1 MAAKERVGSKE
12 FGREISIAD
21 SSAPPD
27 LSDVLVRLKKN
38 QKAWNDLRDQLTA
51 NPQNF
56 QKPQRFIDDRM
67 PLPGKR
73 GKGIPPSAPWFGGG
87 YEGRL
92 RLRLAGKS
100 LKVTSNRPFVP
111 ILSNEAIDEVVIPE
125 LLEWWLD
132 GE

>member
-21 SSAPPD
+21 SSAPPG

-38 QKAWNDLRDQLTA
+38 RKAWSDLRDQLTS

-56 QKPQRFIDDRM
+56 DKPERFIDDRM
-67 PLPGKR
+67 PIPGPL
-73 GKGIPPSAPWFGGG
+73 GKGRPPAAAWFGGG
-87 YEGRL
+87 YEGRI
-92 RLRLAGKS
+92 RLRLSDKS
-100 LKVTSNRPFVP
+100 IKVTSNRPFLP
-111 ILSNEAIDEVVIPE
+111 LISDAAIDNVIIPE